1 MLVLTRKVNESI
13 VIGDNIEIKIIS
25 ISGKSVKIGIIA
37 PKDVAIYRKE
47 LYEAIKRENIEAS
60 RVDLDALNKL
70 L

>member
-13 VIGDNIEIKIIS
+13 MIGDNIEIKIIS
-25 ISGKSVKIGIIA
+25 ISSKSVKIGIVA

-47 LYEAIKRENIEAS
+47 LYEAIKKENIEAS